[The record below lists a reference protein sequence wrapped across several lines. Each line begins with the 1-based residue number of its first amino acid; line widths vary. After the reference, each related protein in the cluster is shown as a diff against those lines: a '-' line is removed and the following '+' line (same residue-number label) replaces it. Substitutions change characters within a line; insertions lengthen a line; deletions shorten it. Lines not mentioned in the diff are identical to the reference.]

1 MYTENTVPQTTPE
14 ANEVAIKAAAD
25 NVIRAAAAKA
35 GMRFEDV
42 PVEARE
48 DALRFARASFEE
60 NAKKQADPYY
70 RMYCEEKAAHDLTKN
85 QLGAVSQSRNAAA
98 TSASHK
104 APIQM
109 EVARGQAGNQWYAF
123 TDAQKA
129 QSVGWN
135 EPIDRDELER
145 LFAVG
150 ADTHTVVDY
159 SRSNPAR
166 YARLRELAKALN
178 IYGGKKR

>member
-1 MYTENTVPQTTPE
+1 MTIEDQNTPE

-25 NVIRAAAAKA
+25 NIIRAAAAKN

-48 DALRFARASFEE
+48 DAYRFAKASLEDE
-60 NAKKQADPYY
+60 AKKQSDPYY
-70 RMYCEEKAAHDLTKN
+70 RMYQEEKAAHDLTKN
-85 QLGAVSQSRNAAA
+85 QLGAMSQSRNAAA
-98 TSASHK
+98 TTSR
-104 APIQM
+104 APIQA
-109 EVARGQAGNQWYAF
+109 EVARGQAGNQWYSY

-135 EPIDRDELER
+135 EPIDRDELFR

-159 SRSNPAR
+159 QRSNGPR
-166 YARLRELAKALN
+166 YARLREVAKALN
-178 IYGGKKR
+178 IYGSKKK